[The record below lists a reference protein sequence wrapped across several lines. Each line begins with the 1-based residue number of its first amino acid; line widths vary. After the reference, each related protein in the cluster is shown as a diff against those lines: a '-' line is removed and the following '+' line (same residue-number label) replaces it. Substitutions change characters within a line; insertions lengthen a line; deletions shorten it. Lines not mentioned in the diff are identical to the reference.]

1 MSLVVHVYA
10 WYVCRCHNSA
20 SQFVP
25 AWVGGTGGG
34 EFRDPCSIL
43 FSPPPPPPPPPLAG
57 TCSPNLSSLR
67 DQLRQH
73 KQQLYKV
80 LHTIYMSTMPQL
92 VQLFSFVSFLFVVS
106 PVAKSAVL
114 SHETAPGAVAV
125 EESE

>member
-1 MSLVVHVYA
+1 M
-10 WYVCRCHNSA
+10 
-20 SQFVP
+20 
-25 AWVGGTGGG
+25 GGGDRGG
-34 EFRDPCSIL
+34 EFCDPCLIL
-43 FSPPPPPPPPPLAG
+43 FSPPPLPPPSLAG

-80 LHTIYMSTMPQL
+80 LHTICMSTMAQL